1 MDAALVETIVF
12 GQIGELTRQIG
23 ELTLSTHRFDGANS
37 PICQYL
43 ASCKAM
49 SCKLQGIDM

>member
-12 GQIGELTRQIG
+12 GQIG

-49 SCKLQGIDM
+49 SCKLQDIDM